1 MKKVM
6 YVILLALLSAEI
18 VVAQD
23 QAPPKRPENIGV
35 SDFDSF
41 KNNSFD
47 ILDESTSLKN
57 DASRIDKEVK
67 NLGGVLTSLSVERL
81 RQDYKSLK
89 GINESTQALKE
100 KIGSLD
106 DQGKQLLESAKS
118 VKPMT
123 KSPAATSNTNK
134 SLKGLEN
141 SRKNLESTT
150 GLVTENMKLI
160 ANELKSRGES
170 FDE

>member
-1 MKKVM
+1 MKNVM
-6 YVILLALLSAEI
+6 YVVLLALLSAEI
-18 VVAQD
+18 AVAQD

-47 ILDESTSLKN
+47 ILDESTKLKS
-57 DASRIDKEVK
+57 DATRIDKEIK

-81 RQDYKSLK
+81 KQDYKSLK
-89 GINESTQALKE
+89 GINDSSKALTD
-100 KIGSLD
+100 KIGNLD
-106 DQGKQLLESAKS
+106 DQGKQLLESAKN

-134 SLKGLEN
+134 SMKGLEN
-141 SRKNLESTT
+141 SRKNLEATA

-160 ANELKSRGES
+160 SNELKARGES
-170 FDE
+170 FEE

>member
-1 MKKVM
+1 MKK
-6 YVILLALLSAEI
+6 ILSVVLLSAF
-18 VVAQD
+18 VCGFATGQD

-35 SDFDSF
+35 SDFDTF

-47 ILDESTSLKN
+47 ILDESTNLKN
-57 DASRIDKEVK
+57 DATRIDKEVK

-81 RQDYKSLK
+81 KQDYKSLK
-89 GINESTQALKE
+89 GINDSSQALKE

-141 SRKNLESTT
+141 SRKNLDATA

-160 ANELKSRGES
+160 VNELKSRGES
-170 FDE
+170 VEE